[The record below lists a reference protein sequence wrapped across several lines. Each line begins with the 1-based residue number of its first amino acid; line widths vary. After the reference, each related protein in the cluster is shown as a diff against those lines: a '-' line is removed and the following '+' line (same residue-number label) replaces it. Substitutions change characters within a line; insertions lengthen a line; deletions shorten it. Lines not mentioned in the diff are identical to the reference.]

1 MSVGVVVITHG
12 QIGAA
17 IIKAAEF
24 ILECSLEGI
33 CLVQFTQSG
42 AHPTGHGELKA
53 AIDQSDEGDGV
64 LVLTDLLGASPANLV
79 SGLMPEIRATAVTG
93 INLAML
99 LRVWNYRDLPI
110 DKLAQKAV
118 TGGKRGIEAIES

>member
-1 MSVGVVVITHG
+1 MNVGIVVITHG

-24 ILECSLEGI
+24 ILDCSLEGI
-33 CLVQFTQSG
+33 RLVQFTQSE
-42 AHPTGHGELKA
+42 AHPTGHEELKA

-64 LVLTDLLGASPANLV
+64 LVLTDLVGASPANLV

-99 LRVWNYRDLPI
+99 LRVWNYRDLPL
-110 DKLAQKAV
+110 DNLAKKAV
-118 TGGKRGIEAIES
+118 TGGKRGIEAIDS